1 MSWFEENS
9 VAIIGWVGT
18 LVLFA
23 FLFGKRLS
31 KLETTDATLVVAQE
45 KLLIAQEKLSDAVAS
60 LSAEVNGHHGNLAL
74 AEALKEFFV
83 EFGRIGTFD
92 VEELARTKNNLALG
106 YPAEF
111 ETTTQLSRKL
121 EDVLIVD
128 VDAHHY
134 ESEHM
139 SEILPFMEND
149 VLKQLAI
156 SAGAKGG
163 REIGRAHV

>member
-74 AEALKEFFV
+74 AEALKEFSQN
-83 EFGRIGTFD
+83 FGARLGASEERLALHEIRLVKMEEMRLYLTSQFEQIFRSL
-92 VEELARTKNNLALG
+92 EELKRN
-106 YPAEF
+106 
-111 ETTTQLSRKL
+111 Q
-121 EDVLIVD
+121 
-128 VDAHHY
+128 
-134 ESEHM
+134 
-139 SEILPFMEND
+139 
-149 VLKQLAI
+149 
-156 SAGAKGG
+156 GA
-163 REIGRAHV
+163 